1 MEFGILGPLLI
12 RDEFGEYRVPAPKQ
26 RVLFAALLLRRGQV
40 TAPQV
45 LARNVWDGDPP
56 RNANAALQTCVM
68 RLRKSLGPVGVRV
81 ETHAGG
87 YLVDVAPEEF
97 DLHRFADLR
106 NRGLAALRGQ
116 AYEQAAALLDAA
128 LEVWRGEA
136 LLDIPSDDLRRE
148 HADRLADERLQVVE
162 ARVAAEL
169 QLGRRSM
176 VPELHALTAAHPERE
191 RFWAQLMTA
200 LFREGRQAEAL
211 AVFQRARRQLN
222 TELGVLPGTELR
234 DLHQRILRTD
244 PRAPFH
250 HPDHPHR
257 RPRAEALALR

>member
-1 MEFGILGPLLI
+1 MEFGILGPLMI

-26 RVLFAALLLRRGQV
+26 RVLFAALLMRRGQV
-40 TAPQV
+40 TAPHV
-45 LARNVWDGDPP
+45 LAASVWDGEPP
-56 RNANAALQTCVM
+56 RSANAALQTCVM
-68 RLRKSLGPVGVRV
+68 RLRKSLGPVGARI
-81 ETHAGG
+81 ETRAGG

-97 DLHRFADLR
+97 DLHRFTSLR
-106 NRGLAALRGQ
+106 DRGLTALRRHE
-116 AYEQAAALLDAA
+116 YEPAAALLDAA
-128 LEVWRGEA
+128 LDVWRGEA
-136 LLDIPSDDLRRE
+136 LLDVPSDELRRE

-211 AVFQRARRQLN
+211 AVYQRVRQLLDA
-222 TELGVLPGTELR
+222 ELGVLPGTELR
-234 DLHQRILRTD
+234 DLHQRILRSD
-244 PRAPFH
+244 QRLAGHHADRPGRRAQ
-250 HPDHPHR
+250 R
-257 RPRAEALALR
+257 GQLALR